1 MTQEFSLDQKKVTL
15 LAALVLVLVLLVF
28 IAGYLSG
35 TIVGLPETEE
45 QPVVSEPVKSRT
57 KPPVVTMP
65 VPPVEETSEFEEVA
79 EVAEPE
85 PEETE
90 EIAEPEEA
98 VPAEKLYS
106 VQVGAFRTQARAEA
120 HKQLLSAK
128 GYQAYIY
135 PGENSK
141 GVLWHTLRIGD
152 FEQVDDAITA
162 AHEFR
167 ALEGS
172 YVVLTH
178 FDSLMM
184 VRDDAGKRIEIVPPE
199 NTTPVSKTVED
210 EAEAE
215 DGTDVSETV
224 ADELEEAV
232 DEPEEAMDEL
242 EVAVDEPEEVADE
255 PEVVADEP
263 EAVADESEAV
273 ADEPEAVAEPSTPE
287 PGTTGETSP
296 EPSGDEPVS
305 ATGHRITFALPTE
318 TKMPPAEVDKETP
331 DDKNEGVGSLIATAE
346 ASQYAVQ
353 VGAFLNRE
361 NAYAFAE
368 KLKGR
373 GYPAYVFHYTDTKGN
388 AWNAVRAGDFPDPE
402 TAKSAAIEFEGK
414 ENITAIVTRIDA
426 ISMVYV
432 K

>member
-1 MTQEFSLDQKKVTL
+1 MTQEFSLDQKKVTI

-35 TIVGLPETEE
+35 TIVGLPEAEE
-45 QPVVSEPVKSRT
+45 QPVVLAPVKPRP
-57 KPPVVTMP
+57 KPPVVTMQ
-65 VPPVEETSEFEEVA
+65 VPPVEETAEFEEVA
-79 EVAEPE
+79 EIAEPE
-85 PEETE
+85 PEEVA
-90 EIAEPEEA
+90 EIAEPEPEEA

-106 VQVGAFRTQARAEA
+106 VQVGAFRTQTRAQE

-128 GYQAYIY
+128 GYQPYIY

-141 GVLWHTLRIGD
+141 GVLWYTLRIGD
-152 FEQVDDAITA
+152 FDQVEEAITA

-172 YVVLTH
+172 YVVLTD

-184 VRDDAGKRIEIVPPE
+184 VRDDAGKRIEIAPPE
-199 NTTPVSKTVED
+199 MTKPVAETVDD
-210 EAEAE
+210 EAEPEA
-215 DGTDVSETV
+215 VS
-224 ADELEEAV
+224 DEPEAVV
-232 DEPEEAMDEL
+232 DEPET
-242 EVAVDEPEEVADE
+242 
-255 PEVVADEP
+255 VADEP
-263 EAVADESEAV
+263 EAVADEPEAVVDEPEAVADEPEAVADEPEAV
-273 ADEPEAVAEPSTPE
+273 ADEPEAVAEPSAPGS
-287 PGTTGETSP
+287 GTTGGISP
-296 EPSGDEPVS
+296 EPSGDEPVI
-305 ATGHRITFALPTE
+305 APGHRITFALPTE
-318 TKMPPAEVDKETP
+318 TEMAPALVDETP
-331 DDKNEGVGSLIATAE
+331 ADKNKGVGGLIATAE
-346 ASQYAVQ
+346 ANQYAVQ

-402 TAKSAAIEFEGK
+402 TAKTAAIEFEGK